1 MYKVLDIVSPTED
14 QVREWGFDEDLLL
27 TDQDEDLILYANQY
41 VTVLWELACDPECP
55 KNEYCLSILSN
66 YSKSLFLTNNSKSIK
81 KIASAIEDKQNNLS
95 APCLDWVRDFNRCN
109 VLLSHP
115 QTIDLSE
122 ADYIARY
129 LLSGDEEF
137 PEIKRTDRTHS
148 GFIEYVKFGAYETY
162 LYINLKNSKW
172 KVSRFHTLLE

>member
-66 YSKSLFLTNNSKSIK
+66 YSKSLFLTNNSKSIR

-115 QTIDLSE
+115 QTIDVSE
-122 ADYIARY
+122 ADPGWLGPANLVALVLTALLLGWMLRTETLEAAR
-129 LLSGDEEF
+129 
-137 PEIKRTDRTHS
+137 
-148 GFIEYVKFGAYETY
+148 
-162 LYINLKNSKW
+162 
-172 KVSRFHTLLE
+172 